1 MDLNQLLTTE
11 IEKRDDAWED
21 QFLRGLAETPLRLLS
36 PEPQAGP
43 DGWPYM
49 MVETDQGTEPAQK
62 ILQWL
67 ATRGIGLVVNPQK
80 ETPDYALSW
89 GMVWSFRETGR
100 FFARLAQEQ
109 KATVEL
115 TLNQI
120 AHAGTPSPQY
130 LPDYVRSIMREFF
143 RDQGVLQPRILVV
156 SEDRKNYELAFSLE
170 SLGNPPVAE
179 HLGILEAIGWFLP
192 PHYALILISE
202 KGLPEFGP
210 L

>member
-1 MDLNQLLTTE
+1 MDLNALLKIE
-11 IEKRDDAWED
+11 IDQRDDAWED
-21 QFLRGLAETPLRLLS
+21 QFLSALSEAQLRVLS
-36 PEPQAGP
+36 PDPQAGP
-43 DGWPYM
+43 DGWPYLM
-49 MVETDQGTEPAQK
+49 AETDQGTEPAQK

-67 ATRGIGLVVNPQK
+67 ATRGIGLVINPQK

-100 FFARLAQEQ
+100 FFNRVLNEHKGA
-109 KATVEL
+109 VEL

-130 LPDYVRSIMREFF
+130 LPDYVRSILREFF
-143 RDQGVLQPRILVV
+143 RDQGILQPKILVV

-170 SLGNPPVAE
+170 ALGNPPEAE
-179 HLGILEAIGWFLP
+179 HLGVLEAIGWFLP
-192 PHYALILISE
+192 PHYSLILISE
-202 KGLPEFGP
+202 KGRPAFGP